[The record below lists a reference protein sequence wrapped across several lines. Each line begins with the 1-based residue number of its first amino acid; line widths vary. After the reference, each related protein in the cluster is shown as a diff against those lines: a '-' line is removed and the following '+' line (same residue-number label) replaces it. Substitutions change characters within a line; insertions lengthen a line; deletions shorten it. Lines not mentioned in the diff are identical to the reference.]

1 MNEPMTHDDDQDWL
15 NALAGK
21 APENMDPVMRAQAA
35 AVRQAAVT
43 RREAI
48 ETDAQQHAHGQALA
62 RLQARLSSEGLLQT
76 PDEKPATHSWLSK
89 VLGLFGW
96 GAGGGARVISA
107 WSVAAVL
114 VLGVLVAYQVRGPQP
129 DEVDVYR
136 GNPNVTMLIVAN
148 PAQRAEELR
157 AQLTALGGEVEVKP
171 VAKARVQVRVKDAP
185 AIRDYLLAQRI
196 DPLPVDGYITL
207 VLAPVKR

>member
-62 RLQARLSSEGLLQT
+62 RLQARLGSEGLLQT
-76 PDEKPATHSWLSK
+76 PDEKPVTHSWLGK